1 MGEVLLWTGIAIIA
15 IPSLSGLQYLALIS
29 PVFTYLLLTRV
40 SGVNLLEASSDKK
53 WGNDEDYIQYKKKTP
68 IFFPFI

>member
-1 MGEVLLWTGIAIIA
+1 VGEVLLWTGIAIIA

-68 IFFPFI
+68 IFFPFV

>member
-1 MGEVLLWTGIAIIA
+1 VGEVLLWTGIAIIA
-15 IPSLSGLQYLALIS
+15 IPSLSGLQYLVLIS

-68 IFFPFI
+68 IFFPFV

>member
-15 IPSLSGLQYLALIS
+15 IPSLSGLQYIALIS

-68 IFFPFI
+68 IFFPFV